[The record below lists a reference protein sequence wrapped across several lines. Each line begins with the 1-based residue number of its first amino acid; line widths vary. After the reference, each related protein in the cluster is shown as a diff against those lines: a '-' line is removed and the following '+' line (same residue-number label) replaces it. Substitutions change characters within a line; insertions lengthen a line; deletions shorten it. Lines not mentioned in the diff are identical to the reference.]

1 VSTDVIA
8 VPLVKVR
15 LSIVALVASN
25 VATDDIPDAIL
36 IFDVM
41 RSGNLSSLIV
51 PVVILA
57 PSARF
62 VAVVAVPVRFAVIV
76 PALKLPELLVT
87 TLSPVVSTLEVSR
100 PSSLSAFRLITLLPE
115 ATTNGAVPDA
125 TVDSNVVAVT
135 IPATIPSAVIVV
147 AEPTTNEVVIAT
159 SFGRP
164 IVIVLPEPT
173 VSISLVVPAIVK
185 VSVSRSIESAP
196 PVSP

>member
-1 VSTDVIA
+1 VSSELDTAAKSVSTD

-57 PSARF
+57 PSARL

-76 PALKLPELLVT
+76 PALKSPEASRLT
-87 TLSPVVSTLEVSR
+87 TLFNH
-100 PSSLSAFRLITLLPE
+100 LSNLH
-115 ATTNGAVPDA
+115 
-125 TVDSNVVAVT
+125 
-135 IPATIPSAVIVV
+135 
-147 AEPTTNEVVIAT
+147 
-159 SFGRP
+159 
-164 IVIVLPEPT
+164 
-173 VSISLVVPAIVK
+173 
-185 VSVSRSIESAP
+185 
-196 PVSP
+196 